1 MTTRNTI
8 LDELHAARQKILA
21 DYNGDTAA
29 YLRDAQL
36 RLEASGRPIWQGKQR
51 KIRCNGAEKS
61 GVSEVE
67 KLSSPLAKP

>member
-1 MTTRNTI
+1 MTQNPI
-8 LDELHAARQKILA
+8 LDELHAARRKILA

-51 KIRCNGAEKS
+51 TKHCI
-61 GVSEVE
+61 EVADQPIPDGG
-67 KLSSPLAKP
+67 STPATR